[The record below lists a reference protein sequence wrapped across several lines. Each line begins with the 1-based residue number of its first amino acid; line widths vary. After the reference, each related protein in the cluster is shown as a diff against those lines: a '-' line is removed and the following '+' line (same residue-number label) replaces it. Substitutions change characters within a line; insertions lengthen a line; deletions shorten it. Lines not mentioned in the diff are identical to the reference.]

1 MEAAGAKL
9 TSWLQV
15 LLELQRDWTRRETY
29 EEREPSWKTTLAVTG
44 WVWFTLAICCIRPS
58 RALTL

>member
-29 EEREPSWKTTLAVTG
+29 EGAR
-44 WVWFTLAICCIRPS
+44 AIVEDNAGGYGMGLVYARDMLHP
-58 RALTL
+58 A